1 MSSEKTKKNKK
12 KFGLDLKAVGMRLRE
27 VREFFGLSLEKMSE
41 VSGFSKSMI
50 SEAEHGLKKP
60 SAIYLHALLE
70 HFNVNINYIL
80 NGKGRMFLPRLT
92 TLTQD
97 SSTESPDMNS
107 DAKKFEGLLSE
118 MLYLVEHV
126 DMVKYAMLSYF
137 ISYKT
142 QNLPVIKKL
151 LEQITAEEML

>member
-1 MSSEKTKKNKK
+1 MSRAKTKKIKK
-12 KFGLDLKAVGMRLRE
+12 NFELNLEAVGMRLRE
-27 VREFFGLSLEKMSE
+27 VREVFGLSLEKMSE

-60 SAIYLHALLE
+60 SSIYLHALLE
-70 HFNVNINYIL
+70 RFNVNVNYIL
-80 NGKGRMFLPRLT
+80 NGKGRRFLPVFTSLSPV
-92 TLTQD
+92 
-97 SSTESPDMNS
+97 SSPEVPEGKSDEQKVES
-107 DAKKFEGLLSE
+107 LLSE
-118 MLYLVEHV
+118 MLYLVDHV

-151 LEQITAEEML
+151 LDQKTDKEIL